1 MDGMEQETIRTV
13 NAFDHENVLMHY
25 GYVNKRSM
33 IMLISVCV
41 TFVLITA
48 IFVAGYTI
56 RETIREQNWLNTL
69 EKIMTNSPAY
79 TEVEADGIHQQPNP

>member
-1 MDGMEQETIRTV
+1 MDGMKQETTRTV
-13 NAFDHENVLMHY
+13 TAFEHENALMHY
-25 GYVNKRSM
+25 GNVNKRSM

-69 EKIMTNSPAY
+69 ERIMTTSPAY
-79 TEVEADGIHQQPNP
+79 TEVEADGVYKQPNP